1 MGWFKRLKEGIQ
13 TTTSD
18 KKEVPDGIWTKC
30 PECKETTSQKDFK
43 ENYYV
48 CPHCDH
54 HTRIGSRE
62 YFHYLFEDDRY
73 ELLFEDL
80 EPKDILHF
88 EDLKKYKDRLR
99 DAEEK
104 TGLKDAISVGV
115 GEVDKCYPM
124 VIAAMDFA
132 FIGGS
137 MGSVVGEKISMAV
150 DYCIEH
156 ELPLMII
163 SKSGGA
169 RMMESAFSLMQMA
182 KTSVKL
188 GLLSDA
194 GLPYISLLTDP
205 TTGGVTASFSMLG
218 DLNIAEPRALIGF
231 AGPRVI
237 KETIKQDLPEGFQ
250 SSEFLLEQGFLDF
263 IVHRRDLKSKI
274 QQLLRFFELK
284 KEPMEAEVEA
294 EEKVEGKAEDKD
306 KDKDKVK
313 DEKVAATAQSKSV
326 TASNK
331 TKKEQLKKETS
342 K

>member
-30 PECKETTSQKDFK
+30 PKCKETTLQKEFK

-62 YFHYLFEDDRY
+62 YFHYLFENDEY
-73 ELLFEDL
+73 ELLFGEL
-80 EPKDILHF
+80 EPKDILNF
-88 EDLKKYKDRLR
+88 EDLKKYKDRLK

-104 TGLKDAISVGV
+104 TNLKDAISVAV
-115 GEVDKCYPM
+115 GEIEAGYPL

-137 MGSVVGEKISMAV
+137 MGSVVGEKISLAV

-218 DLNIAEPRALIGF
+218 DLNIAEPKALIGF

-263 IVHRRDLKSKI
+263 IVHRKDLKSKI
-274 QQLLRFFELK
+274 VQLLRFFGLK
-284 KEPMEAEVEA
+284 KSNGGDSSSDAA
-294 EEKVEGKAEDKD
+294 AEGKTTPNQDVDTK
-306 KDKDKVK
+306 
-313 DEKVAATAQSKSV
+313 
-326 TASNK
+326 NK
-331 TKKEQLKKETS
+331 TDQKATKASPNAVKSKPEVKESTKGKN
-342 K
+342 

>member
-13 TTTSD
+13 TTTRD

-30 PECKETTSQKDFK
+30 SECKETTLQRDLRDNLF
-43 ENYYV
+43 V

-54 HTRIGSRE
+54 HTRIGSRD
-62 YFHYLFEDDRY
+62 YFQILFDDGEY
-73 ELLFEDL
+73 ELLFEEL
-80 EPKDILHF
+80 EAKDILGF
-88 EDLKKYKDRLR
+88 VDLKKYSDRLASAR
-99 DAEEK
+99 EK
-104 TGLKDAISVGV
+104 TGLKDAISVAV
-115 GEVDKCYPM
+115 GEVDENQPL
-124 VIAAMDFA
+124 VIAAMDFS

-137 MGSVVGEKISMAV
+137 MGSVVGEKISLAI

-156 ELPLMII
+156 KLPLLII

-194 GLPYISLLTDP
+194 RLPYISLLTDP

-218 DLNIAEPRALIGF
+218 DFNIAEPKALIGF

-250 SSEFLLEQGFLDF
+250 SSEFLLEEGFLDF
-263 IVHRRDLKSKI
+263 IVHRKDLKERI
-274 QQLLRFFELK
+274 QKLLGYFDLK
-284 KEPMEAEVEA
+284 KVPSEEPPADSDTRENK
-294 EEKVEGKAEDKD
+294 EKKD
-306 KDKDKVK
+306 ASGGNDSQSS
-313 DEKVAATAQSKSV
+313 TSKS
-326 TASNK
+326 
-331 TKKEQLKKETS
+331 TKSSSSPAAKKKAKPMKETA